1 MMSGLPIA
9 FNFQKGILKKT
20 IQNKFG
26 KALFLLSSEENGE
39 LEVLQ
44 KQASSMLISFALAN
58 AILFFPAD
66 QAELVEG
73 ESVSF
78 LPINR

>member
-1 MMSGLPIA
+1 
-9 FNFQKGILKKT
+9 
-20 IQNKFG
+20 
-26 KALFLLSSEENGE
+26 
-39 LEVLQ
+39 
-44 KQASSMLISFALAN
+44 MLISFALAN

-66 QAELVEG
+66 QAELVQG